1 MTHTYIAGRFSYI
14 LPPNIKV
21 IANTCMYIN
30 AGTRGVLFT
39 GRNVTLGDL
48 DVAAGGI
55 LLNMFQCGLLMLT

>member
-1 MTHTYIAGRFSYI
+1 
-14 LPPNIKV
+14 
-21 IANTCMYIN
+21 MYIN

-55 LLNMFQCGLLMLT
+55 L